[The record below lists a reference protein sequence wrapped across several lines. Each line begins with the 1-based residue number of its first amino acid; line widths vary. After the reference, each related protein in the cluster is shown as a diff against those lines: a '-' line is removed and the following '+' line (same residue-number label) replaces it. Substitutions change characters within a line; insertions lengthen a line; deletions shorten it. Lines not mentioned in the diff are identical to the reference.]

1 MTDKIVTAAI
11 AVVPSLIVVLIEHCF
26 SMQREKRAAKERL
39 LYNFLPQR
47 LEFYGKVNKFAAEQ
61 ILNGVF
67 SEDSRLCEIKE
78 EAEKIAKEINEL
90 SLGAVQFGSMDTANE
105 LVNLSCIILYIQTLE
120 IESESL
126 ENKAVKELCVSV
138 KSHLQELQ
146 MLARKENHSEE
157 IESFMQD
164 IFEKHKKLFKNA
176 DVIQK
181 KKHLKKSH

>member
-78 EAEKIAKEINEL
+78 EAEKIAKEIN
-90 SLGAVQFGSMDTANE
+90 
-105 LVNLSCIILYIQTLE
+105 
-120 IESESL
+120 
-126 ENKAVKELCVSV
+126 
-138 KSHLQELQ
+138 
-146 MLARKENHSEE
+146 
-157 IESFMQD
+157 
-164 IFEKHKKLFKNA
+164 
-176 DVIQK
+176 
-181 KKHLKKSH
+181 